1 MLRALTTSDAFA
13 AGTSYFGVADL
24 EALATET
31 HKFESRYLDRLI
43 GPYPEAKDVYVD
55 RSPVHQA
62 ANVHGAVLLLQGGID
77 EVVPQAQAEVMAEK
91 MRAASEEVD
100 LVIYPDEGHGF
111 RNASAI
117 EDSLSRELAFYGKVF
132 GFTPA

>member
-1 MLRALTTSDAFA
+1 M
-13 AGTSYFGVADL
+13 
-24 EALATET
+24 
-31 HKFESRYLDRLI
+31 
-43 GPYPEAKDVYVD
+43 
-55 RSPVHQA
+55 
-62 ANVHGAVLLLQGGID
+62 LLLQGGID

-91 MRAASEEVD
+91 MRAAGEEVD